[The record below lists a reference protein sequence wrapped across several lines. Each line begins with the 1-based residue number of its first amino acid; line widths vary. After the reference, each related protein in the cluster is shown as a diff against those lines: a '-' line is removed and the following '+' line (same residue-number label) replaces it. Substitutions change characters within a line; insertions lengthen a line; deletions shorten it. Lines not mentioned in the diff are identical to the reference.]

1 MDPVKRKKIRVS
13 EYYIYILTLISR
25 VVLIK
30 IQIKINFVLKMFFQ
44 KKVLAKKNNYVL
56 KWYFGMTI
64 KMKKRQIGSDICIQY
79 ICIVSFKED
88 HPPLGLWYSCDF
100 KKKIWEILS
109 MHHDIFDYIV
119 WIWDTCFA
127 LYITYQHIKVFPSFL
142 GHLYPAFHGE
152 PKQYLCAECSFR
164 LPILYPRRDN
174 PTCLCI
180 SLANN
185 NYPPLPGVKMLF
197 IITITIILSTIKITI
212 CLSDANYFTT

>member
-1 MDPVKRKKIRVS
+1 MIFWNDNKNEKEGSIR
-13 EYYIYILTLISR
+13 
-25 VVLIK
+25 
-30 IQIKINFVLKMFFQ
+30 
-44 KKVLAKKNNYVL
+44 
-56 KWYFGMTI
+56 
-64 KMKKRQIGSDICIQY
+64 RQIGSDICNQY

-127 LYITYQHIKVFPSFL
+127 FYITYQHIKVFPSFL

-185 NYPPLPGVKMLF
+185 NYFQVSKCSSLSLLLLF
-197 IITITIILSTIKITI
+197 
-212 CLSDANYFTT
+212 YPQ